1 MPMHV
6 ITRKRIREAQ
16 EDHPDCAEALAA
28 RYELMRTGRY
38 TTFAELK
45 ETFGSVDKIGKLHV
59 FNIGGNK
66 LRLIAAIHL
75 NTGKVFIR
83 YVLTHKEYDKES
95 WKKRRDWL
103 TPRSWC
109 RERDSNSHTV
119 SCTRFLVVFRQQ
131 LTTRCNTLQQ
141 ADLGT

>member
-16 EDHPDCAEALAA
+16 EDHPDCAEALSAW
-28 RYELMRTGRY
+28 YELMRTGRY

-45 ETFGSVDKIGKLHV
+45 ETFGSVDKIGKLYV

-83 YVLTHKEYDKES
+83 YVVTHKDYDKES
-95 WKKRRDWL
+95 WKKAEGL
-103 TPRSWC
+103 K
-109 RERDSNSHTV
+109 
-119 SCTRFLVVFRQQ
+119 
-131 LTTRCNTLQQ
+131 
-141 ADLGT
+141 